1 MSDKIRISEIFKS
14 VQGEG
19 DRTGR
24 LSIWIRFFQCNL
36 QCEGFKQ
43 QDPTDPSTYVLPYK
57 AINLTNINSLNELP
71 VFSTGCDSAYSWSA
85 RYKHLVPEYTVDE
98 LVEKIIEL
106 LPKNN
111 AGHPSWIHP
120 LTLNKIDL
128 CFTGGEPMLY
138 QQEMIYILER
148 IFARFDYCPTIQI
161 ETNGTIPL
169 TESFDH
175 FADFLNVYFNISPKL
190 FNVSGEKSDK
200 AWRPD
205 VISSYLHVGSG
216 YLKFVVNNS
225 DAAWLEL
232 NEKVT
237 QLRDTCEFNDPI
249 GVMFVGATKEQQSDP
264 IELKKFADRAV
275 AEGYHIS
282 GRLHCTLWGNGIGT

>member
-19 DRTGR
+19 DRTGK
-24 LSIWIRFFQCNL
+24 LSIWVRFTGCNL
-36 QCEGFKQ
+36 QCKGFKQ
-43 QDPTDPSTYVLPYK
+43 PDPTDVLTFLAPQNTNPKEYK
-57 AINLTNINSLNELP
+57 TLTDLP
-71 VFSTGCDSAYSWSA
+71 VFSVGCDSLYAIDG
-85 RYKHLVPEYTVDE
+85 RFKHLWLEYTVDE
-98 LVEKIIEL
+98 IVEKIIEL
-106 LPKNN
+106 LPRNDE
-111 AGHPSWIHP
+111 GHPSWTHP
-120 LTLNKIDL
+120 LTLNNIDL

-138 QQEMIYILER
+138 QKEMIDILER
-148 IFARFDYCPTIQI
+148 IFASFNYCPTIQI

-175 FADFLNVYFNISPKL
+175 FANFLNVYYNISPKL
-190 FNVSGEKSDK
+190 FNVSGEHSEK

-205 VISSYLHVGSG
+205 VISSYLHTGHG

-225 DAAWLEL
+225 DAAWTEL
-232 NEKVT
+232 NEKVSQFRNT
-237 QLRDTCEFNDPI
+237 IEFYAPI

-264 IELKKFADRAV
+264 VELKKFADRAV

-282 GRLHCTLWGNGIGT
+282 GRLHCQLWGNGIGT